1 MSTAAPEYK
10 TDSPYLASLQ
20 SLFEDRQP
28 TLQWLV
34 IAHNDP
40 ALVRRLSEVVD
51 NESAAMLQIPQSS
64 WDLDRG
70 DLPVA
75 VKWSIDVARAE
86 RLLLVGHS
94 QAAPQPESASWIG
107 DELVAVEPADS
118 LQSSYQR
125 LLGGA
130 NQVQHEIQQS
140 KDHFAAQVA
149 HLCEI
154 EEVQRALAEGRL
166 QLHALFYVSQGGTF
180 LLFDL
185 VTQTFKPLNS

>member
-1 MSTAAPEYK
+1 MSTVALESK

-20 SLFEDRQP
+20 SLFEDKPP

-40 ALVRRLSEVVD
+40 ALIRRLSEVVD
-51 NESAAMLQIPQSS
+51 DESAAMLQIPQSS
-64 WDLDRG
+64 WDLEAE

-75 VKWSIDVARAE
+75 VKWSIDVARVE

-94 QAAPQPESASWIG
+94 QAAPQGESASWIG
-107 DELVAVEPADS
+107 DDLATVEPADS

-130 NQVQHEIQQS
+130 NQVQHAIQQS
-140 KDHFAAQVA
+140 KDHFAAQVS

-154 EEVQRALAEGRL
+154 EEVQRALVEGRL
-166 QLHALFYVSQGGTF
+166 KLHTLFYVSQGGTF

-185 VTQTFKPLNS
+185 VTQTFRPLNS